1 MEDYIGE
8 IRIFGGNYA
17 PRNWLLC
24 QGQTLAI
31 NQYEYLF
38 SLIGTKFGG
47 DGKTNF
53 QLPDLRG
60 RCPVSPGTYFRE
72 GTKQGLEGVTL
83 TYPELPAHTHNS
95 TFQLTGT
102 LRCNNNLADHESPV
116 GNTLAKFKDNIDV
129 YNSNQPDADMH
140 EHTAAIDGTIAVEPT
155 GQSYMHENRQP
166 SLALN
171 YIICFN
177 GLYPER
183 S

>member
-1 MEDYIGE
+1 MEDYIAE

-17 PRNWLLC
+17 PENWLLC
-24 QGQTLAI
+24 QGQQLKI
-31 NQYEYLF
+31 EEYQNLF
-38 SLIGTKFGG
+38 SLIGNKFGG
-47 DGKTNF
+47 DGRTYF

-60 RCPVSPGTYFRE
+60 RCPVSPGTYVRE
-72 GTKQGLEGVTL
+72 GAKPGVETVHL
-83 TYPELPAHTHNS
+83 AYSELPPHTHDA

-102 LRCNNNLADHESPV
+102 LRCNNNMADHESPV

-140 EHTAAIDGTIAVEPT
+140 EHTAAIDGSIAVEQT

-166 SLALN
+166 SLALH
-171 YIICFN
+171 YIICYR
-177 GLYPER
+177 GIYPER